1 MDELYLFTYKETFLV
16 NFILNIF
23 YMLNWIEHRDFNS
36 RKSHA

>member
-23 YMLNWIEHRDFNS
+23 LHVELNWTSWFQ
-36 RKSHA
+36 